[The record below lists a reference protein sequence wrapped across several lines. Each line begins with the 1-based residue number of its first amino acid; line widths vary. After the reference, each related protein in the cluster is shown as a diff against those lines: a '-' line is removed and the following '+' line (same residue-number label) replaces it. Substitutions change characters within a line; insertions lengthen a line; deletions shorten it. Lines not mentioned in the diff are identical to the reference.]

1 MRATQLNFRNPKEET
16 PAAYYPKK
24 TNDGR
29 GLNRFEKQTESES
42 AKGTFSKDMR
52 FY

>member
-16 PAAYYPKK
+16 PAAYFPKK

-29 GLNRFEKQTESES
+29 GLNRFEK
-42 AKGTFSKDMR
+42 
-52 FY
+52 